1 MRIVWRNPLDDI
13 EAWKAHLLWRPA
25 NMGFVAVTRD
35 EIEASTL
42 SELRWLH
49 TLQTQGRE
57 AEERKRAQSRT
68 PSKRKR

>member
-1 MRIVWRNPLDDI
+1 
-13 EAWKAHLLWRPA
+13 
-25 NMGFVAVTRD
+25 MGFVAVTRD